1 MPLLEL
7 KQVSK
12 VFAGRVRAVETASLT
27 LESGCSLGI
36 VGESGAGKTTL
47 AQLSAGLL
55 HATSGTV
62 AVDGREIGG
71 GKSSRDRKA
80 MARMVQM
87 VWQDA
92 PGSFD
97 PRMSI
102 GRSLAE
108 PLRIHGSV
116 SRTDA
121 QEHVNRLLGEVGLKQ
136 EYAHRRPQG
145 LSGGEVQR
153 AAIARALA
161 TSPKLLVCDEPASA
175 LDVENKL
182 AVSELI
188 DRLRRERGLSCMII
202 THDLA
207 LAGRLADELMVM
219 YQGVFVESGPTKRV
233 LKNPLH
239 PYTRLLVDSQPV
251 LGKALSPHWG
261 KSKSKKSGKEAD
273 AGDMGNGAGC
283 RFLARCPDAAD
294 RCSKSTPQLREAGA
308 GRQVACLPK
317 GRACSPKG

>member
-7 KQVSK
+7 NQVSK
-12 VFAGRVRAVETASLT
+12 VFAGRVRAVEAASLV
-27 LESGCSLGI
+27 LEGGRTLGI

-55 HATSGTV
+55 QATSGTV
-62 AVDGREIGG
+62 TLDGQVV
-71 GKSSRDRKA
+71 GKGNSLRARTA
-80 MARMVQM
+80 LARMVQL

-108 PLRIHGSV
+108 PLKIHGFA
-116 SRTDA
+116 SRTGA
-121 QEHVNRLLGEVGLKQ
+121 QDHVNKILAEVGLKPGF
-136 EYAHRRPQG
+136 ANRRPQN

-175 LDVENKL
+175 LDIENKI
-182 AVSELI
+182 AVVELI
-188 DRLRRERGLSCMII
+188 DRLRRDRGLSCMII

-219 YQGVFVESGPTKRV
+219 YRGVFVESGPTTRV

-239 PYTRLLVDSQPV
+239 PYTRLLVDSQPL
-251 LGKALSPHWG
+251 LGKPLSPHWG
-261 KSKSKKSGKEAD
+261 KSRKVRKETD
-273 AGDMGNGAGC
+273 AVNLHNGGC
-283 RFLARCPDAAD
+283 CFLDRCPDAAD
-294 RCSKSTPQLREAGA
+294 RCGKSTPQLSEAGA
-308 GRQVACLPK
+308 GRQVACVL
-317 GRACSPKG
+317 A

>member
-7 KQVSK
+7 KNVSK
-12 VFAGRVRAVETASLT
+12 VFAGRVRAVEDASLT
-27 LESGCSLGI
+27 LDEGRSLGI

-55 HATSGTV
+55 QATSGTV
-62 AVDGREIGG
+62 TADGQVIGKG
-71 GKSSRDRKA
+71 NSSRTRKA
-80 MARMVQM
+80 FARMVQL

-108 PLRIHGSV
+108 PLRIHGFA
-116 SRTDA
+116 SRA
-121 QEHVNRLLGEVGLKQ
+121 GVQGHVNKMLTEVGRKPEFAQ
-136 EYAHRRPQG
+136 RRPQG

-161 TSPKLLVCDEPASA
+161 TGPKLLVCDEPASA
-175 LDVENKL
+175 LDVENKI
-182 AVSELI
+182 AVVELI
-188 DRLRRERGLSCMII
+188 DRLRRDRGLSCMII

-219 YQGVFVESGPTKRV
+219 YRGVFVESGPTTRV

-239 PYTRLLVDSQPV
+239 PYTRLLVNSQPV
-251 LGKALSPHWG
+251 LGKPLSPHWG
-261 KSKSKKSGKEAD
+261 KSRKVRKETE
-273 AGDMGNGAGC
+273 AGDISNGGC
-283 RFLARCPDAAD
+283 RFLARCPDAID
-294 RCSKSTPQLREAGA
+294 RCAKSTPQLIEAGG
-308 GRQVACLPK
+308 GRQVACVL
-317 GRACSPKG
+317 A